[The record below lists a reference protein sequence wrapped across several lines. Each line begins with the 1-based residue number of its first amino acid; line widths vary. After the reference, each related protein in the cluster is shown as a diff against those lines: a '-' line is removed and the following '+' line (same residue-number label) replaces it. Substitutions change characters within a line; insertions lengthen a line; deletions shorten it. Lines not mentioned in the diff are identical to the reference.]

1 MKRLHWLRLGL
12 LVLAT
17 IIAAGH
23 PAAAQGLQ
31 TGVIT
36 GTISS
41 SDGLTL
47 PGATVTVASP
57 ALQGTR
63 SAVTDLNGN
72 YVIRGLPPGDYTAT
86 IQMSGMTT
94 RAERVVV
101 ALGRTTTFD
110 TTMMLAGVS
119 ESVQVAADA
128 SPIVSNPVVG
138 ANYRKAE
145 VDALPVG
152 RTPQFVAELA
162 PNLTDNTPNT
172 GQLQIAGGFAFDNVF
187 LMDGVDINDN
197 IFANAHNLFIED
209 AIDETQVLTAGISAE
224 YGRFSGGVVNIV
236 TKRGGNDLSGSYRLT
251 LSNPSWTSET
261 PFETTP
267 RRESVQGTHEGTLG
281 GPILRDRLWYFLSGR
296 SENVDVPYNL
306 VETRIP
312 GSQRN
317 DDKRVDGKVTWT
329 VARNHTFQGSFLNN
343 ETRQAGNRGISS
355 QAIDPSVLVTRET
368 PQKIGVLNWNGVL
381 SPRVFA
387 TAQYSR
393 KYFGFRNAGGTSAN
407 LRDSPMRSRGEGLPS
422 GRLFNAPY
430 FDATDP
436 EDRNNEQLTGSV
448 SYFLTTRRA
457 GSHDVKA
464 GWERFNSSD
473 TGGNS
478 QTSTGYVYWTP
489 YLTSDGAPVFG
500 SNGRVVPVFD
510 PETTLVYNWI
520 ATRGARIDI
529 TTNSFYAHDRWAAG
543 KNLTLDLGARYER
556 VRTEATGGIVG
567 ADTDT
572 WVPRLAA
579 TYDLRGDGRVV
590 LQATY
595 AHYAGKYSE
604 AQFVNNTDVAN
615 PSLVIYPYTG
625 PAGQGL
631 DFAPAFDLSNLGEP
645 IFGNFPT
652 ANVRFADGLHSP
664 VNKEFTVSAG
674 AEIGKRGY
682 AKATYVQRRL
692 TGVLEDFI
700 DLASGQTE
708 VVQGGVNYG
717 SYDIAAWR
725 NAPDSIFRDYRAL
738 VLQGRQRFGTRFLV
752 DASYTAQLR
761 NHGNYEG
768 EAPNQPGVPS
778 LAFDYPEV
786 FNPQRNF
793 PEGRLSGF
801 QRHKI
806 RVLSSYT
813 QALGPLGAADIGFI
827 WRYNSGV
834 PFSDVTGNADLS
846 EYQLEHAEAL
856 GYANQPGG
864 GGQDIYYGPR
874 GNNLFPGFG
883 LADLSVNYAVPVWR
897 TLRPYVRFEVL
908 NLFNNQ
914 KQIGFDTTLEPNW
927 DGPLDALGIPT
938 TFTKGP
944 RYGQATA
951 ETDYPAWRSGLTGGR
966 TYLVGLGLRF

>member
-12 LVLAT
+12 LALAT
-17 IIAAGH
+17 IVAAL
-23 PAAAQGLQ
+23 PAGAQGLQ

-36 GTISS
+36 GTIRS
-41 SDGLTL
+41 SDGLSL

-63 SAVTDLNGN
+63 SAMTDLNGN
-72 YVIRGLPPGDYTAT
+72 YVIRGLPPGNYMAT
-86 IQMSGMTT
+86 IEMSGMAT
-94 RAERVVV
+94 RTDKVVV
-101 ALGRTTTFD
+101 ALGGTTTLD
-110 TTMMLAGVS
+110 ATMMVAGVS
-119 ESVQVAADA
+119 ESVQVAAEA
-128 SPIVSNPVVG
+128 SPMITNTVVG
-138 ANYRKAE
+138 ANFRKAD

-152 RTPQFVAELA
+152 RTPQYVAELA

-187 LMDGVDINDN
+187 LVDGVDINDN
-197 IFANAHNLFIED
+197 IFASAHNLFIED
-209 AIDETQVLTAGISAE
+209 AIAETQVLTAGISAE

-236 TKRGGNDLSGSYRLT
+236 TKRGGNQFSGSYRAT
-251 LSNPSWTSET
+251 LSNPSWADET
-261 PFETTP
+261 PFETRA
-267 RRESVQGTHEGTLG
+267 RRDSTQGTHEGTLG
-281 GPILRDRLWYFLSGR
+281 GPMLRDKLWFFLSGR
-296 SENVDVPYNL
+296 TEKVDVPYNL

-329 VARNHTFQGSFLNN
+329 VAKNHTFQGSFLNN
-343 ETRQAGNRGISS
+343 ETTQAGNRGISS
-355 QAIDPSVLVTRET
+355 QAIDPSVLVTRKT
-368 PQKIGVLNWNGVL
+368 PQKIGVLNWGGVL
-381 SPRVFA
+381 SPRLFA

-393 KYFGFRNAGGTSAN
+393 KYFGFRNAGGTSPD
-407 LRDSPMRSRGEGLPS
+407 LRDSPMRSRGAGLPS

-436 EDRNNEQLTGSV
+436 EDRNNQQLAGSV
-448 SYFLTTRRA
+448 SYFLTTGRT

-478 QTSTGYVYWTP
+478 QTATGYVYWTP
-489 YLTSDGAPVFG
+489 YLTSGGAPVFG
-500 SNGRVVPVFD
+500 TNGRVVPVFD
-510 PETTLVYNWI
+510 PNTTLVYNWI
-520 ATRGARIDI
+520 ASRGAKIDI
-529 TTNSFYAHDRWAAG
+529 TTNSFYAHDRWSAG
-543 KNLTLDLGARYER
+543 KNLTVDIGARYER
-556 VRTEATGGIVG
+556 VRTEATGGIIG

-579 TYDLRGDGRVV
+579 TYDLLGNGKWV

-595 AHYAGKYSE
+595 AHYSGKYSE

-615 PSLVIYPYTG
+615 PSLVIYPYRG

-631 DFAPAFDLSNLGEP
+631 DFAPAFNLSNLGEP

-664 VNKEFTVSAG
+664 INKEFTLSAG
-674 AEIGKRGY
+674 GEIGTRGY
-682 AKATYVQRRL
+682 AKVIYVERRL
-692 TGVLEDFI
+692 TGMLEDFI
-700 DLASGQTE
+700 DLANGQTE
-708 VVQGGVNYG
+708 VVQGGIDYG
-717 SYDIAAWR
+717 AYDIALWK
-725 NAPDSIFRDYRAL
+725 NAPDSIFRDYKAL
-738 VLQGRQRFGTRFLV
+738 VVQGRQRFGTRFMV
-752 DASYTAQLR
+752 DGSYTAQLR

-768 EAPNQPGVPS
+768 EAPNQPGIPS

-786 FNPQRNF
+786 LDAQRNF
-793 PEGRLSGF
+793 PEGRLAGF

-806 RVLSSYT
+806 RVLSSYN
-813 QALGPLGAADIGFI
+813 QPLGRLGAADIGFI
-827 WRYNSGV
+827 WRYNSGA
-834 PFSDVTGNADLS
+834 PYSDVTGNADLS
-846 EYQLEHAEAL
+846 DFQIERAAAL

-874 GNNLFPGFG
+874 GNHLFPGFA
-883 LADLSVNYAVPVWR
+883 LADLSVSYAVPVWR
-897 TLRPYVRFEVL
+897 TVRPYIRAEVL
-908 NLFNNQ
+908 NIFNNQ

-927 DGPLDALGIPT
+927 DGPVDALGIPT
-938 TFTKGP
+938 TFTKGT

-951 ETDYPAWRSGLTGGR
+951 ETDYPTWRSGLTGGR
-966 TYLVGLGLRF
+966 TYLVALGLRF